1 MKKLTYLLLI
11 GIIAACLTSCGGKN
25 NADNK
30 LGKLEL
36 QIPAEL
42 KDKPEAIAF
51 IKGMNEVVDD
61 YAVLIDNALSDVGDL
76 AGKNEEDLSML
87 ENMRLLKATGEIAIG
102 AAPIMTKWVKYMEK
116 RDSLNEQLTT
126 DELIALESSWKR
138 LEQRMTQI
146 ESKYSHDFN
155 KNSEQE

>member
-11 GIIAACLTSCGGKN
+11 SIVAVSLTACGGKN

-36 QIPAEL
+36 QIPPEL

-61 YAVLIDNALSDVGDL
+61 YAVLIDNALDDVGDL
-76 AGKNEEDLSML
+76 AGKDEEELSMF
-87 ENMRLLKATGEIAIG
+87 ENIKLLKATGEITLG
-102 AAPIMTKWVKYMEK
+102 AAPILVKWGEYMEK
-116 RDSLNEQLTT
+116 REMLNKQLTD
-126 DELIALESSWKR
+126 DELLALESSWKR
-138 LEQRMTQI
+138 MEQRMAQI
-146 ESKYSHDFN
+146 EQKYAHEFEKNN
-155 KNSEQE
+155 KQE

>member
-11 GIIAACLTSCGGKN
+11 GIVAVSLTACGGKN
-25 NADNK
+25 KADNK

-61 YAVLIDNALSDVGDL
+61 YAVLIDNALSDVGEL
-76 AGKNEEDLSML
+76 AGKSEEELSMF
-87 ENMRLLKATGEIAIG
+87 ENIRLLKATGEIAIG
-102 AAPIMTKWVKYMEK
+102 AAPILVKWGEYMEK
-116 RDSLNEQLTT
+116 RESLNKQLTT
-126 DELIALESSWKR
+126 DELYAMESSLKR
-138 LEQRMTQI
+138 LEQRMAQI
-146 ESKYSHDFN
+146 ENKYKKDPADIAD
-155 KNSEQE
+155 

>member
-11 GIIAACLTSCGGKN
+11 GIVAVGLTACGGKN

-36 QIPAEL
+36 QIPSEL
-42 KDKPEAIAF
+42 KDKPEAIAL

-76 AGKNEEDLSML
+76 AGKSDEDLSML

-116 RDSLNEQLTT
+116 RDSLNEQLTV
-126 DELIALESSWKR
+126 DELVALESSFKR
-138 LEQRMTQI
+138 MEQRMEQI
-146 ESKYSHDFN
+146 EKKYTHDFDQN
-155 KNSEQE
+155 NEQE